1 MKKEETTNI
10 FDLEYSKME
19 KAEIISNLSK
29 LLNSY
34 QVHVHNL
41 RYFSWNVIGQDHFEL
56 RQRFKAC
63 QLNAEEHMDQ
73 ITDRIC
79 LLKNGITDDWKTILK
94 TSEIKEFTPGLT
106 GFEMVKVLVEQLLT
120 LLAIQSDC
128 VSKANELSDYG
139 TEIMTKRLI
148 GELEEHYLAFISW
161 LK

>member
-1 MKKEETTNI
+1 MENTNI

-19 KAEIISNLSK
+19 KAEIITYLSK

-56 RQRFKAC
+56 NQRFRAC
-63 QLNAEEHMDQ
+63 LLSAQQHMDQ
-73 ITDRIC
+73 IAVRVS
-79 LLKNGITDDWKTILK
+79 LLKNEITDNWGTILK
-94 TSEIKEFTPGLT
+94 TSEIKEVSSSLT

-128 VSKANELSDYG
+128 VSKANELGDYG
-139 TEIMTKRLI
+139 TELMTKSLI
-148 GELEEHYLAFISW
+148 GDMEQQYQEFISW